1 MSALLDQVSTDG
13 KHHTTVLNLYCWPHN
28 AVHAFPVADV
38 EEIVYALAADPTDS
52 YRSGWDDR
60 AAAELHAVR
69 HGGPVAGP
77 TEGHPGIPCLKE
89 VLKNWARDSEVY
101 AEHVEQG
108 VGCRKAAVIPDA

>member
-1 MSALLDQVSTDG
+1 MQPEAESIEVR
-13 KHHTTVLNLYCWPHN
+13 LYCWSCLT
-28 AVHAFPVADV
+28 VHTFALADV
-38 EEIVYALAADPTDS
+38 ERIVYALVADPIDS

-77 TEGHPGIPCLKE
+77 TEGHPGTPCPKD
-89 VLKNWARDSEVY
+89 VLKNWAGDIELY

-108 VGCRKAAVIPDA
+108 VECRAASHDA